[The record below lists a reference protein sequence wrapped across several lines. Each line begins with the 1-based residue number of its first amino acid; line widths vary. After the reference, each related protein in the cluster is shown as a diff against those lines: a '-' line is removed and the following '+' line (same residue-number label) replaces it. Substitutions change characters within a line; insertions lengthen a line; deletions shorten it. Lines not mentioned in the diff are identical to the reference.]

1 MAAYLGRGRASAKRR
16 DLAAQF
22 CDPGDSGDPSGM
34 ATPFSA
40 LDPDAV
46 ARARSLLE
54 RPKRPERMWPVLAA
68 AGVLA
73 LSALAF
79 ATAMIMVPPLV
90 NEHPAQARDV
100 G

>member
-1 MAAYLGRGRASAKRR
+1 MAA
-16 DLAAQF
+16 
-22 CDPGDSGDPSGM
+22 
-34 ATPFSA
+34 PFSA
-40 LDPDAV
+40 LDPDAMAQ
-46 ARARSLLE
+46 ARALLE